1 MRKEF
6 TMRSIHMNVK
16 ALTAYLT
23 KTAPVCGIKLTRLR
37 ERHAEAMGCNSHNHL
52 ISLIK
57 SNSVPEVDEEDYIDS
72 LSQAISNK
80 HKLLLSDE
88 QKETITDFIFD
99 PDTSV
104 FYLTLVASKEYDG
117 SKLPESDH
125 VVDGQVEQDYDN
137 CIEALKGGRDA
148 LLSLVYLL
156 PHDNYARPNVCLH
169 ISSKPNAAAKGHPL
183 GYYTAIITTE
193 TDEEGDYE
201 CIGYMASAASD
212 MIQEQRKAWVEL
224 FSEISFDFKEGLSAE
239 LDVEYSTI
247 VLDGVS
253 SLLELR
259 PSVSEI
265 EEFKSIPDIIKNSCF
280 AKGLD
285 CKVELYND
293 EDNYCQGYIAD
304 GLLLDTIHLLSDDN
318 EIDVEF
324 ASISPSNFTLL
335 LQQYDIQA
343 VSANTIIGH
352 NDGVSII
359 YGCMGFDSN
368 NNPTL
373 RFQLFSYDACEESVK
388 NVFEEVDI
396 DFNVVQ
402 ELEFRYSYETIY
414 SIPHREHV
422 SHMLIAP
429 QYHSVPMSFSAIA
442 FIEGQG
448 TPPSYKDGYTL
459 EANLVIPLFNNA
471 ITETEANEFG
481 IKLLPP
487 VPVPYEIFK
496 DRDAFKSVLNDV
508 TAKVFEKGMTNKND
522 IYNAI
527 INRFI
532 GKGYEFGP
540 HACVSIVAYSA
551 IGDVF
556 EHLIS
561 NIMTV
566 QGNIELDNH
575 KKIAGEDVESG
586 IESLLNPPVLDPSAF
601 ITPKSKTLL
610 KMVTGADDIAGIR
623 HFAIS

>member
-1 MRKEF
+1 
-6 TMRSIHMNVK
+6 MRSIHMNVK

-57 SNSVPEVDEEDYIDS
+57 SNSVPEIDEEDYIER
-72 LSQAISNK
+72 LSQTILNK
-80 HKLLLSDE
+80 HKLSLSNE
-88 QKETITDFIFD
+88 QKETITDLIFD
-99 PDTSV
+99 PDTTV
-104 FYLTLVASKEYDG
+104 FYLTLVASKEYHG
-117 SKLPESDH
+117 SETLESDH
-125 VVDGQVEQDYDN
+125 VVDGQLEQDYDN

-156 PHDNYARPNVCLH
+156 PHGNYTRPNVCLH
-169 ISSKPNAAAKGHPL
+169 ISSKPNTAAKGYPL
-183 GYYTAIITTE
+183 GNYNVNITAD
-193 TDEEGDYE
+193 TDEDSAYEYIDY
-201 CIGYMASAASD
+201 IASAGHD
-212 MIQEQRKAWVEL
+212 MIQAQRKAWVEL
-224 FSEISFDFKEGLSAE
+224 FSEISFDFKDGLSAD
-239 LDVEYSTI
+239 LDVEHSMI

-253 SLLELR
+253 SLLELE
-259 PSVSEI
+259 SSASDI
-265 EEFKSIPDIIKNSCF
+265 EEFKSIPNIIKDSCF

-293 EDNYCQGYIAD
+293 ENNYYQGYIAD
-304 GLLLDTIHLLSDDN
+304 GLLLDTIQLLSDDD

-352 NDGVSII
+352 NDGVAII

-368 NNPTL
+368 NNPIL

-388 NVFEEVDI
+388 NVFEEVGI
-396 DFNVVQ
+396 DFNIVQ
-402 ELEFRYSYETIY
+402 EMEFEYSYDVVY
-414 SIPHREHV
+414 SILHREYV
-422 SHMLIAP
+422 SYMLIAP
-429 QYHSVPMSFSAIA
+429 QYRSVPMSFSAIA

-459 EANLVIPLFNNA
+459 EANLVMPLFNNA
-471 ITETEANEFG
+471 ITETEANLFG

-487 VPVPYEIFK
+487 VPIPFEIFK
-496 DRDAFKSVLNDV
+496 DRDALKSVLNDV
-508 TAKVFEKGMTNKND
+508 TAKVFEKGMNNKND

-527 INRFI
+527 INRFV

-551 IGDVF
+551 IGDAF

-566 QGNIELDNH
+566 QGNIELENH
-575 KKIAGEDVESG
+575 KKITGEDVALSG
-586 IESLLNPPVLDPSAF
+586 IEGLLNPPTLDPSAF
-601 ITPKSKTLL
+601 ITPKSKMLL
-610 KMVTGADDIAGIR
+610 KMVTGADGMAGIR